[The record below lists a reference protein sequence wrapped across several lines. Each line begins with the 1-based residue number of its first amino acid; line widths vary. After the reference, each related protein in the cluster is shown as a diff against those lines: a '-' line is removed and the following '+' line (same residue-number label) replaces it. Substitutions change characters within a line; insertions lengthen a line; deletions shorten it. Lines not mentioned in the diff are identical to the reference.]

1 MNVYALW
8 GPFIDLFGG
17 IADSQEIGAYGTG
30 AGSWVKRPLSPADVV
45 DHLNGT
51 GVGIGV
57 PPLRP
62 NNTVKFASI
71 DLDEPDFDAARMMQ
85 RFIPG
90 PSFIERSRS
99 GNAHIHCFF
108 AEPIEAWV
116 PMGILAEACE
126 AAGKEH
132 VEVFPKNH
140 DFSRVKYGNY
150 INLPYF
156 GETRPVLDD
165 SNPEGV
171 EPDELSLAQFIHAAH
186 RNKNDPDEWRKR
198 ARYINLQE
206 PQVRESSQEF
216 GTRDTLH
223 MCADYI
229 IEGALSGERPVV
241 EGHRA
246 AIFYMLAKNLRNW
259 AAIGDDEALDVLLE
273 VNSLSPDPFPPSE
286 IKRMFRN
293 AEGRT
298 STGCDDPLIQPFSHP
313 DCPISHPRST

>member
-1 MNVYALW
+1 MNVYEVW
-8 GPFIDLFGG
+8 EPFINLFGG
-17 IADSQEIGAYGTG
+17 IADSQDIGAFGTG
-30 AGSWVKRPLSPADVV
+30 RGQWVKRPLSPADVV

-51 GVGIGV
+51 GAGIGV

-62 NNTVKFASI
+62 NNTVRFASI
-71 DLDEPDFDAARMMQ
+71 DLDEPDFDAALMMQ

-90 PSFIERSRS
+90 PSWIERSRS

-108 AEPIEAWV
+108 TEPIEAWV

-156 GETRPVLDD
+156 GDTRPVIHVDTDGELAGGYTLREWI
-165 SNPEGV
+165 NVAPE
-171 EPDELSLAQFIHAAH
+171 
-186 RNKNDPDEWRKR
+186 RKNEPDEWRKR

-206 PQVRESSQEF
+206 PQVRESTQEF

-246 AIFYMLAKNLRNW
+246 AIYYMLAKNLRNW

-273 VNSLSPDPFPPSE
+273 VNGTSPDPFPPSE
-286 IKRMFRN
+286 IQRMFRN

-313 DCPISHPRST
+313 DCPISHPRS